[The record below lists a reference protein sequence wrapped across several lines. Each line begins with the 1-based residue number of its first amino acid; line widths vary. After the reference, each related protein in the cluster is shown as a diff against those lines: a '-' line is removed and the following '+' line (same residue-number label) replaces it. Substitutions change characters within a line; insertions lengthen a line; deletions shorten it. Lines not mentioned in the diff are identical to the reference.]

1 MKTHLRDAG
10 AQMPLT
16 VEALN
21 ENSHFGALVTSKIS
35 VKRRRHNFVAAD
47 VNTFLSKNTENVLI
61 GFLRGGCS
69 RGGGSWGTLRI
80 PREP

>member
-47 VNTFLSKNTENVLI
+47 VNKFLSKKTENILI
-61 GFLRGGCS
+61 GLLRGGVQ
-69 RGGGSWGTLRI
+69 GEGVT
-80 PREP
+80 